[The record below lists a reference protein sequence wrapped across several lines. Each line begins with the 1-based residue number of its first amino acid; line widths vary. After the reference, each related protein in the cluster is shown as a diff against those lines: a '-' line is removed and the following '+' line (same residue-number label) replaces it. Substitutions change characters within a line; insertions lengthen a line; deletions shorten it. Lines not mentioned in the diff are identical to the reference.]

1 MFKKV
6 FILALISGLF
16 STVIS
21 ISYILVFKYSPLEA
35 DFTEKASII
44 YLLIFNMIIAMAAC
58 FIYFVLIKLIKK
70 ENLASFIFGFLFSG
84 ASILIALYYMMKID
98 TNLSFKNENAEMF
111 KDFYYFILAPISF
124 FPALSWFTFKP
135 LFIK

>member
-84 ASILIALYYMMKID
+84 ASILIALYFMMKID
-98 TNLSFKNENAEMF
+98 SNLSFKNENAEMF